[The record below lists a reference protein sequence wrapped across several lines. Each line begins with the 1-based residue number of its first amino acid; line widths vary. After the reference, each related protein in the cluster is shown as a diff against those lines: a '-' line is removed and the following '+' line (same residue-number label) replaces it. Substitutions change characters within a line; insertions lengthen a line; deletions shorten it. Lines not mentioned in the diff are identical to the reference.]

1 MHSELISDIPS
12 GWALPPAQPDGSQ
25 ERRQTWGNLSWQK
38 LRKFH
43 LAITVIFQSCHH
55 PESQITDRVQEWG
68 GGEFPI
74 DHRILR
80 KALSE
85 TADDPP
91 QEARPGGI
99 LAIAGPVG
107 FHIQGQGQTGSHH
120 ADQDE
125 GMLIADNLFL
135 GIVLRTT
142 ERTALLSTPS
152 GTGAI
157 NR

>member
-1 MHSELISDIPS
+1 MTAGCRNFVSFEAISESVPHGVLVSGIGQMVGERKPFSDGEILLGLSP
-12 GWALPPAQPDGSQ
+12 GGVIAML
-25 ERRQTWGNLSWQK
+25 RRSRL
-38 LRKFH
+38 
-43 LAITVIFQSCHH
+43 
-55 PESQITDRVQEWG
+55 
-68 GGEFPI
+68 
-74 DHRILR
+74 
-80 KALSE
+80 
-85 TADDPP
+85 DPP
-91 QEARPGGI
+91 QEALPGGI

-125 GMLIADNLFL
+125 GMLIAENLFL
-135 GIVLRTT
+135 GIALRTT